1 MKLQHRKE
9 KANLNERKN
18 YEFQSLPIL
27 IYRRTWGYP
36 SSFDQSVDAESPD
49 SGRSTTSTRE
59 YGGGQLWI
67 YSEVRGLQNTPVN
80 VNIHIYTAC
89 I

>member
-1 MKLQHRKE
+1 M
-9 KANLNERKN
+9 NN
-18 YEFQSLPIL
+18 YEYQSLPIL

-36 SSFDQSVDAESPD
+36 SSIDQSVDAESPD

-67 YSEVRGLQNTPVN
+67 YSEVCRLHSSPVN
-80 VNIHIYTAC
+80 TCTVYTSTLNAYKMM
-89 I
+89 